1 MFVGFVNNPL
11 ITETFVALNPPV
23 TPPDTTGTD
32 QLYNVPLGTIPLVRL
47 VGVTVNNTPL
57 QLTVVMS
64 ATTAVGVIV
73 TVTVNEAP
81 VQLPDIGVTV

>member
-32 QLYNVPLGTIPLVRL
+32 QLYNVPEGTIPFVVFTGVRL
-47 VGVTVNNTPL
+47 N
-57 QLTVVMS
+57 
-64 ATTAVGVIV
+64 
-73 TVTVNEAP
+73 
-81 VQLPDIGVTV
+81 